1 MAETVLRL
9 DADDVWRTLETID
22 PVAVLAEEL
31 IKRAINHPDQEC
43 EPVSP
48 LVPWA
53 GHGDEYVLAEGRP
66 RGVRCALPA
75 AALRTVHTAAL
86 SALAT
91 RELLPPGGITVA
103 MLGTRRATEAQ
114 LAVIAKHVPDIVH
127 VAVRITD
134 MPERDTLA
142 PRLLDQ
148 LDLAG
153 IGLSVMSATADALFG
168 ANLVIVV
175 NGEALTEGPEPAG
188 VKHLVRGTVLVNAS
202 GHDLP
207 ADLVDHVDQI
217 YVDDL
222 ALLPAHAGRYVVDQH
237 LTHSTAGA
245 PWAGAPDRPPG
256 IAADL
261 GLLLAGARP
270 GREQQDD
277 IVVVELLSA
286 GTPNPHL
293 ARMIA
298 ETAVRGGLGTRVT
311 A

>member
-9 DADDVWRTLETID
+9 DADDVWRTLETLD

-31 IKRAINHPDQEC
+31 IKRAINHPDRER
-43 EPVSP
+43 EPAFR
-48 LVPWA
+48 LVPWT
-53 GHGDEYVLAEGRP
+53 GHDDQYLLADGLP
-66 RGVRCALPA
+66 RDVRCAMPA
-75 AALRTVHTAAL
+75 AALRMVHSAAL
-86 SALAT
+86 AALAT

-103 MLGTRRATEAQ
+103 MLGTRSAMETQ
-114 LAVIAKHVPDIVH
+114 LAVLVKNVPDIVH

-134 MPERDTLA
+134 MAETGTFA

-153 IGLSVMSATADALFG
+153 IGLSVMTALAETLFG
-168 ANLVIVV
+168 ANLVVV
-175 NGEALTEGPEPAG
+175 VSEEALSEGSENAG

-222 ALLPAHAGRYVVDQH
+222 ALLAAHPGRYVVDRH
-237 LTHSTAGA
+237 LAHTAA
-245 PWAGAPDRPPG
+245 ESPWAGAPGRSPG

-277 IVVVELLSA
+277 IVVVELLSTDA
-286 GTPNPHL
+286 PDTHL
-293 ARMIA
+293 VHLIA
-298 ETAVRGGLGTRVT
+298 ETAVRGDLGVWVT
-311 A
+311 G

>member
-1 MAETVLRL
+1 MDKTVLRL
-9 DADDVWRTLETID
+9 DADDVWRTLETLD

-31 IKRAINHPDQEC
+31 IKRAINHPDREC
-43 EPVSP
+43 EPACR
-48 LVPWA
+48 LVPWT
-53 GHGDEYVLAEGRP
+53 GHDDQYILVGGLP
-66 RGVRCALPA
+66 RDTRCAMPA
-75 AALRTVHTAAL
+75 AALRMVHAAAL
-86 SALAT
+86 AALAT

-103 MLGTRRATEAQ
+103 MLGTRSAMETQ
-114 LAVIAKHVPDIVH
+114 LAVLVKHVPDIVH

-134 MPERDTLA
+134 MAETDTLA

-153 IGLSVMSATADALFG
+153 IGLSVTTALAETLFG
-168 ANLVIVV
+168 ANLVVV
-175 NGEALTEGPEPAG
+175 VSKEALTEGSEHAG
-188 VKHLVRGTVLVNAS
+188 IKHLVRGTVLVNAS

-217 YVDDL
+217 YADDL
-222 ALLPAHAGRYVVDQH
+222 ALLPAHPGRYVVDRH
-237 LTHSTAGA
+237 LAHTAA
-245 PWAGAPDRPPG
+245 APPWAGAPGRPPG

-286 GTPNPHL
+286 DAPNTHL
-293 ARMIA
+293 AHLIA
-298 ETAVRGGLGTRVT
+298 ETAVRDGLGTWVT
-311 A
+311 T

>member
-1 MAETVLRL
+1 MTKTVLRL
-9 DADDVWRTLETID
+9 DAEDVWRTLETLD

-31 IKRAINHPDQEC
+31 IKRAINHPDQERH
-43 EPVSP
+43 SAGP

-53 GHGDEYVLAEGRP
+53 GRDDEYVLAEDLWP
-66 RGVRCALPA
+66 DASCAIA
-75 AALRTVHTAAL
+75 AAPLRMIHAAAL

-103 MLGTRRATEAQ
+103 ILGTRRETQSQ
-114 LAVIAKHVPDIVH
+114 LAVLAKHVPDIVH

-134 MPERDTLA
+134 ETETDTLE
-142 PRLLDQ
+142 PWLLDQ

-153 IGLSVMSATADALFG
+153 IGVSVVTSLADSLFG
-168 ANLVIVV
+168 ANLVIQVSEE
-175 NGEALTEGPEPAG
+175 GLTEDGEHAG

-207 ADLVDHVDQI
+207 DDLVDHVDQV

-222 ALLPAHAGRYVVDQH
+222 ALLAEHPDRYIVTQH
-237 LTHSTAGA
+237 LSRTASVA
-245 PWAGAPDRPPG
+245 MWAGEHRPPA

-286 GTPNPHL
+286 NVPNTHL
-293 ARMIA
+293 AHAIA
-298 ETAVRGGLGTRVT
+298 ETALRGGLGDRVT
-311 A
+311 T

>member
-9 DADDVWRTLETID
+9 EADDVWRTLETID

-31 IKRAINHPDQEC
+31 IKRAINHPDQER
-43 EPVSP
+43 EPVCRV
-48 LVPWA
+48 VPWA
-53 GHGDEYVLAEGRP
+53 GHGEYVRTECGTHDLS
-66 RGVRCALPA
+66 CAIPA
-75 AALRTVHTAAL
+75 AALRAVHAAAL

-103 MLGTRRATEAQ
+103 MLGARLEIQSQ
-114 LAVIAKHVPDIVH
+114 LAVLARHVPDIVH
-127 VAVRITD
+127 VAVRVVD
-134 MPERDTLA
+134 DTEVESLE
-142 PRLLDQ
+142 PRLVDQ

-153 IGLSVMSATADALFG
+153 IGLSIVTALADALFG
-168 ANLVIVV
+168 ANLVVV
-175 NGEALTEGPEPAG
+175 VSEEALTEGAEHAG

-207 ADLVDHVDQI
+207 GDLVDHVDQI

-222 ALLPAHAGRYVVDQH
+222 ALLAAHADRKVVRGH
-237 LTHSTAGA
+237 LTEPRSGGAG
-245 PWAGAPDRPPG
+245 GASRPPA

-261 GLLLAGARP
+261 GLLLAGVRP

-277 IVVVELLSA
+277 VVVVDLLSVD
-286 GTPNPHL
+286 TPDTHL
-293 ARMIA
+293 AHTIA
-298 ETAVRGGLGTRVT
+298 EAALRWGLGARVP

>member
-9 DADDVWRTLETID
+9 EADDVWRTLETLD

-31 IKRAINHPDQEC
+31 IKRAINHHDREH
-43 EPVSP
+43 EPACR
-48 LVPWA
+48 LVPWT
-53 GHGDEYVLAEGRP
+53 GHDDQYVLTEGVP
-66 RGVRCALPA
+66 RGVRCAMPA
-75 AALRTVHTAAL
+75 AALRTVHAAAL

-103 MLGTRRATEAQ
+103 MLGTRRATETQ
-114 LAVIAKHVPDIVH
+114 LAVLVKHVPDIVH

-134 MPERDTLA
+134 MAETDTLE

-153 IGLSVMSATADALFG
+153 IGLSVMTALAETLFG
-168 ANLVIVV
+168 ANLVVV
-175 NGEALTEGPEPAG
+175 VSEEALTEGGEHAG

-207 ADLVDHVDQI
+207 TDLVDHVDQI

-222 ALLPAHAGRYVVDQH
+222 ALLSAHPDRYVVDRH
-237 LTHSTAGA
+237 LAHASAGE
-245 PWAGAPDRPPG
+245 PWAGAQGRPPD

-286 GTPNPHL
+286 DTPNTNL
-293 ARMIA
+293 AHMIA
-298 ETAVRGGLGTRVT
+298 EAAVRGGLGQRVT